1 MSRSAFRPYPIAL
14 THLHRARCVVV
25 GGGTVATR
33 KVAALLESGAQVT
46 VIGPTLDAQL
56 AAWRDANRL
65 THIER
70 PYESGD
76 LAGATLAFTATSD
89 SQVNQAVAAEARAR
103 GILINIAD
111 DPDAS
116 DFYTLPVVQRGPVQI
131 AVSTGGESPALAALI
146 RRTLE
151 SLIGPEYGVL
161 AERLGALRREID
173 HALPPE
179 SRARLW
185 RRLASDEALT
195 LIRMGDQAGLESLI
209 ATALEEQRAEHK
221 GTGEQK
227 TKEQENTK
235 TGGHQNR
242 ARSVD
247 GDPHRLSDSVLET
260 ADDASVC
267 DRT

>member
-14 THLHRARCVVV
+14 THLHRVRCVVV
-25 GGGTVATR
+25 GGGAVAAR
-33 KVAALLESGAQVT
+33 KVAALLDSGAQVT
-46 VIGPTLDAQL
+46 VIGPALDSRLQ
-56 AAWRDANRL
+56 AWSQAGRL
-65 THIER
+65 THVAR

-76 LAGATLAFTATSD
+76 LAGATLAFAATND
-89 SQVNQAVAAEARAR
+89 SQANQAVAAEARAR

-116 DFYTLPVVQRGPVQI
+116 DFHTLPVVQRGPVQI
-131 AVSTGGESPALAALI
+131 AVGTGGDSPALAALL

-151 SLIGPEYGVL
+151 SLIGPEYGAL

-179 SRARLW
+179 ARARLW
-185 RRLASDEALT
+185 RRLASDEALD
-195 LIRMGDQAGLESLI
+195 LIRAGDQAGLEALI
-209 ATALEEQRAEHK
+209 ATALAAQR
-221 GTGEQK
+221 GE
-227 TKEQENTK
+227 
-235 TGGHQNR
+235 NR
-242 ARSVD
+242 AQQPEEHENPLRSVD
-247 GDPHRLSDSVLET
+247 EDPHSDSALET